1 VKFICDLTLVY
12 WNLFGEVFMKLL
24 DISLNNLLRK
34 KGRTFFLV
42 SGLAI
47 GVGAAVAMTSV
58 GDAMNRE
65 VMHALDEFGANIL
78 VLPASEGLPLSY
90 GGLTVS
96 AVNTGGRELTTLD
109 LDRIRTIRNKEN
121 ISTVAPKLLVQ
132 TEVKGTKVLV
142 AGVDFK
148 AERRLKKWWRVAAGV
163 NPQERGEAL
172 LGKDAA
178 ARLNIAPGDSIA
190 LGRGTV
196 RVSGVLDNTGSQDD
210 GLIFADLAWVQQ
222 NFQKGNAVSLIEL
235 SALCSGCP
243 IEDIVAQVNNALPG
257 ARAVAV
263 KETVELKMQ
272 AMHYFHRFSLGI
284 SALLLIVAGMII
296 FFAMT
301 ASVKERVQEIGLFRA
316 IGFRTGHIIQVL
328 LTEAFIVSLLAGT
341 AGYVLGVIS
350 PRFVAPYLM
359 SAYNLT
365 FAFDPALLAGS
376 LAASVLVGLLA
387 SVYPAIKAGRLD
399 PVEALKT
406 L

>member
-1 VKFICDLTLVY
+1 
-12 WNLFGEVFMKLL
+12 MKLI
-24 DISLNNLLRK
+24 DISLNNLRRK

-47 GVGAAVAMTSV
+47 GIGAAVAMTSV

-109 LDRIRTIRNKEN
+109 VDRIRSIKNKEN

-132 TEVKGTKVLV
+132 TEVKGTRVLV
-142 AGVDFK
+142 AGVDFR
-148 AERRLKKWWRVAAGV
+148 AEQRLKKWWRVASGM
-163 NPQERGEAL
+163 NPAASGEAL
-172 LGKDAA
+172 VGKDAA
-178 ARLNIAPGDSIA
+178 AKLHLAPGDSIA
-190 LGRGTV
+190 IGRGNL
-196 RVSGVLDNTGSQDD
+196 RVAGVLDNTGSQDD
-210 GLIFADLAWVQQ
+210 GLIFTDIAWVQKQ
-222 NFQKGNAVSLIEL
+222 FNKGNNLSMIEL

-243 IEDIVAQVNNALPG
+243 IEDMVGQVNAALPG

-272 AMHYFHRFSLGI
+272 AMHYFHKFSLGI

-328 LTEAFIVSLLAGT
+328 LTEAFIVSLLAGVV
-341 AGYVLGVIS
+341 GYAIGIIS

-365 FAFDPALLAGS
+365 FAFDPLLAAG
-376 LAASVLVGLLA
+376 AIVASVVVGLLA
-387 SVYPAIKAGRLD
+387 SIYPAVRAGRLD

>member
-1 VKFICDLTLVY
+1 
-12 WNLFGEVFMKLL
+12 MKLI

-47 GVGAAVAMTSV
+47 GIGAAVAMTSV
-58 GDAMNRE
+58 GNAMNKE
-65 VMHALDEFGANIL
+65 VMRALDEFGANIL
-78 VLPASEGLPLSY
+78 VLPASKGLPLSY
-90 GGLTVS
+90 GGITVS
-96 AVNTGGRELTTLD
+96 AVNTGGRELTLD
-109 LDRIRTIRNKEN
+109 DVVKIRTIKNKEN
-121 ISTVAPKLLVQ
+121 ISTIAPKLLVR
-132 TEVKGTKVLV
+132 TEIKGVKVLV

-148 AERRLKKWWRVAAGV
+148 AEQRLKKWWRVAAGM
-163 NPQERGEAL
+163 NPQAAGEAMI
-172 LGKDAA
+172 GKDAA
-178 ARLNIAPGDSIA
+178 ARLHIAPGDSIS
-190 LGRGTV
+190 LRGGNL

-210 GLIFADLAWVQQ
+210 GLIFADIKWVQQ
-222 NFQKGNAVSLIEL
+222 RFQKGNAVSLIEL

-243 IEDIVAQVNNALPG
+243 IEDMVGQVNGMLPG

-272 AMHYFHRFSLGI
+272 AMHYFHTFSLGI

-316 IGFRTGHIIQVL
+316 VGFRTGHIIQVL
-328 LTEAFIVSLLAGT
+328 LTEAFIVSLLAGIV
-341 AGYVLGVIS
+341 GYGIGIVS

-365 FAFDPALLAGS
+365 FELDPVMAANALVS
-376 LAASVLVGLLA
+376 SVLVGLLA
-387 SVYPAIKAGRLD
+387 SIYPALRAGKLD

>member
-1 VKFICDLTLVY
+1 
-12 WNLFGEVFMKLL
+12 MKLL
-24 DISLNNLLRK
+24 DISLHNLVRK

-58 GDAMNRE
+58 GEAMNRE
-65 VMHALDEFGANIL
+65 VMRTLDEFGANIL
-78 VLPASEGLPLSY
+78 VLPAAEGLPLSY

-96 AVNTGGRELTTLD
+96 AVNTGGRELTMAD
-109 LDRIRTIRNKEN
+109 VEKIREIENKQN
-121 ISTVAPKLLVQ
+121 ISTIAPKLLVQ
-132 TEVKGTKVLV
+132 TAVKGTKVLV

-148 AERRLKKWWRVAAGV
+148 AEQRLKKWWRVSAGV
-163 NPQERGEAL
+163 TPRSPEEAL
-172 LGKDAA
+172 IGKDAA
-178 ARLNIAPGDSIA
+178 ALLKIAPGDVVS
-190 LGRGTV
+190 LGGARL
-196 RVSGVLDNTGSQDD
+196 RVTGVLDNTGSQDD
-210 GLIFADLAWVQQ
+210 GLLFADLAWVQRR
-222 NFQKGNAVSLIEL
+222 FHKGNAVSLIEL

-243 IEDIVAQVNNALPG
+243 IEDMVRQVNGKLPG

-272 AMHYFHRFSLGI
+272 AMHYFHKFSLGI

-328 LTEAFIVSLLAGT
+328 LTEAFLVSLLAGT
-341 AGYVLGVIS
+341 MGYLIGIVS

-365 FAFDPALLAGS
+365 FTFDPALAGE
-376 LAASVLVGLLA
+376 AICASVLVGLLA
-387 SVYPAIKAGRLD
+387 SIYPAVRAGRLD

>member
-1 VKFICDLTLVY
+1 
-12 WNLFGEVFMKLL
+12 MKLL

>member
-1 VKFICDLTLVY
+1 
-12 WNLFGEVFMKLL
+12 MKIL

-34 KGRTFFLV
+34 RGRTVLLV
-42 SGLAI
+42 TGLAI
-47 GVGAAVAMTSV
+47 GIGAAVAMTAV
-58 GDAMNRE
+58 GDAMNKE

-96 AVNTGGRELTTLD
+96 AVNTGGRELTMYD
-109 LDRIRTIRNKEN
+109 VEKIRTIKNKEN
-121 ISTVAPKLLVQ
+121 ISTVAPKLLVL
-132 TEVKGTKVLV
+132 TEIKGTKVLI
-142 AGVDFK
+142 AGVNFK
-148 AERRLKKWWRVAAGV
+148 AEQRLKKWWRTAAGMS
-163 NPQERGEAL
+163 PQEAGEAL
-172 LGKDAA
+172 IGKDAA
-178 ARLNIAPGDSIA
+178 ARLHLAPGDRITVQGAA
-190 LGRGTV
+190 LH
-196 RVSGVLDNTGSQDD
+196 VSGVLDNTGSQDD

-222 NFQKGNAVSLIEL
+222 HFQKGNAISLIEL

-243 IEDIVAQVNNALPG
+243 IEDMVIQVNSALPG

-272 AMHYFHRFSLGI
+272 AMHYFHKFSLGI

-328 LTEAFIVSLLAGT
+328 LTEAFLVSLLAGI
-341 AGYVLGVIS
+341 AGYLIGIVS
-350 PRFVAPYLM
+350 SRFVAPYLM
-359 SAYNLT
+359 NAYNLT
-365 FAFDPALLAGS
+365 FEFDPAMAAGALVS
-376 LAASVLVGLLA
+376 SVLVGLLA
-387 SVYPAIKAGRLD
+387 SIYPAVRASRMD
-399 PVEALKT
+399 PVEALKS

>member
-1 VKFICDLTLVY
+1 
-12 WNLFGEVFMKLL
+12 MKLL
-24 DISLNNLLRK
+24 DISLNNLRRK

-47 GVGAAVAMTSV
+47 SIGAAVAMTSV

-65 VMHALDEFGANIL
+65 VMHALDEYGANIL

-90 GGLTVS
+90 GGLMVS
-96 AVNTGGRELTTLD
+96 AVNTGGRELTMLD
-109 LDRIRTIRNKEN
+109 IDRIRTIKDKES

-132 TEVKGTKVLV
+132 TAVKGTKVLV

-148 AERRLKKWWRVAAGV
+148 AEQRLKKWWRVASGMKPGAS
-163 NPQERGEAL
+163 GEAL
-172 LGKDAA
+172 IGKDAA
-178 ARLNIAPGDSIA
+178 ARLHLAPGDNIA
-190 LGRGTV
+190 IGRGNLT
-196 RVSGVLDNTGSQDD
+196 VSGVLDNTGSQDD
-210 GLIFADLAWVQQ
+210 GLIFTDIAWVQKQ
-222 NFQKGNAVSLIEL
+222 FNKGNAVSMIEL

-243 IEDIVAQVNNALPG
+243 IEEIVGQVNAALPG
-257 ARAVAV
+257 ARVVAV

-272 AMHYFHRFSLGI
+272 AMHYFHKFSLGI

-316 IGFRTGHIIQVL
+316 IGFRTSHIIQVL
-328 LTEAFIVSLLAGT
+328 LTEAFIVSLLAGI
-341 AGYVLGVIS
+341 AGYVIGIVS

-359 SAYNLT
+359 NAYNLT
-365 FAFDPALLAGS
+365 FVFDPV
-376 LAASVLVGLLA
+376 LAAGAIISSVIIGLLA
-387 SVYPAIKAGRLD
+387 SIYPAVRAGRLD

>member
-1 VKFICDLTLVY
+1 
-12 WNLFGEVFMKLL
+12 MKLL

-47 GVGAAVAMTSV
+47 GIGAAVAMTSV

-96 AVNTGGRELTTLD
+96 ALNTGGRDLTTADIERL
-109 LDRIRTIRNKEN
+109 RTIKNKEN
-121 ISTVAPKLLVQ
+121 ISTIAPKLLVQ
-132 TEVKGTKVLV
+132 TELRGIKVLV

-148 AERRLKKWWRVAAGV
+148 SERRLKKWWRVASGMNPEEAGDV
-163 NPQERGEAL
+163 L
-172 LGKDAA
+172 IGKDAA
-178 ARLNIAPGDSIA
+178 ASLKLAPGDRIS
-190 LGRGTV
+190 LGKGTPL
-196 RVSGVLDNTGSQDD
+196 RVSGVLANTGSQDD
-210 GLIFADLAWVQQ
+210 GLIFAEMGLIQKQ
-222 NFQKGNAVSLIEL
+222 FNKGNAISMIEL

-243 IEDIVAQVNNALPG
+243 IEDMVAQVNQALPG

-272 AMHYFHRFSLGI
+272 AMHYFHKFSLGI

-341 AGYVLGVIS
+341 AGYVIGIIS

-359 SAYNLT
+359 NAYNLK
-365 FAFDPALLAGS
+365 FEFDPLLAAGALLSSVVVGIV
-376 LAASVLVGLLA
+376 ASI
-387 SVYPAIKAGRLD
+387 YPAIRAGQLD

>member
-1 VKFICDLTLVY
+1 
-12 WNLFGEVFMKLL
+12 MRLL

-47 GVGAAVAMTSV
+47 GIGAAVAMTSV

-96 AVNTGGRELTTLD
+96 AVSTGGRELTTD
-109 LDRIRTIRNKEN
+109 DASRILTIKNREN
-121 ISTVAPKLLVQ
+121 VSTIAPKLLVQ
-132 TEVKGTKVLV
+132 TEIKGTKVLV

-148 AERRLKKWWRVAAGV
+148 AERKLKKWWRIASGVAPGA
-163 NPQERGEAL
+163 QDDAL
-172 LGKDAA
+172 IGKDAA
-178 ARLNIAPGDSIA
+178 ALLHLAPGDRFS
-190 LGRGTV
+190 LGRGRELKV
-196 RVSGVLDNTGSQDD
+196 AGVLGVTGSQDD
-210 GLIFADLAWVQQ
+210 GLVFADLTWVQKQ
-222 NFQKGNAVSLIEL
+222 FRKGNAVSLIEL

-243 IEDIVAQVNNALPG
+243 IEDMVEQVNSALPG
-257 ARAVAV
+257 ARTVAV

-272 AMHYFHRFSLGI
+272 AMHYFHKFSLGI

-328 LTEAFIVSLLAGT
+328 LTEAFIVSLLAGA
-341 AGYVLGVIS
+341 AGCIIGVIS

-359 SAYNLT
+359 NAYNLK
-365 FAFDPALLAGS
+365 FEFDPVIAAGA
-376 LAASVLVGLLA
+376 LAASVLVGVVA
-387 SVYPAIKAGRLD
+387 SIYPAVRAGQLD

>member
-1 VKFICDLTLVY
+1 
-12 WNLFGEVFMKLL
+12 MKLL
-24 DISLNNLLRK
+24 DISLNNLRRK

-47 GVGAAVAMTSV
+47 GIGAAVAMTSV

-109 LDRIRTIRNKEN
+109 VDRIRTIRNKEN

-132 TEVKGTKVLV
+132 TAVKGTRVLV

-148 AERRLKKWWRVAAGV
+148 AEQRLKKWWRIASGMNPAAS
-163 NPQERGEAL
+163 GEAL
-172 LGKDAA
+172 IGKDAA
-178 ARLNIAPGDSIA
+178 TKLRLAPGDSIA
-190 LGRGTV
+190 IGRGSL
-196 RVSGVLDNTGSQDD
+196 RVAGVLDNTGSQDD
-210 GLIFADLAWVQQ
+210 GLIFTDIAWVQKQ
-222 NFQKGNAVSLIEL
+222 FNKGNAVSMIEL

-243 IEDIVAQVNNALPG
+243 IEDIVGQVNGVLPG

-272 AMHYFHRFSLGI
+272 AMHYFHKFSLGI

-328 LTEAFIVSLLAGT
+328 LTEAFIVSLLAGV
-341 AGYVLGVIS
+341 AGYAVGIVS

-365 FAFDPALLAGS
+365 FAFDPLLAAGAI
-376 LAASVLVGLLA
+376 AASVVVGLLA
-387 SVYPAIKAGRLD
+387 SIYPAVRAGRLD

>member
-1 VKFICDLTLVY
+1 
-12 WNLFGEVFMKLL
+12 MKLL
-24 DISLNNLLRK
+24 DISLNNLFRK

-47 GVGAAVAMTSV
+47 GIGAAVAMTSV
-58 GDAMNRE
+58 GEAMNRE

-90 GGLTVS
+90 GGITVS
-96 AVNTGGRELTTLD
+96 AVSAGGRELTTGD
-109 LDRIRTIRNKEN
+109 IEKISAIKNSQN
-121 ISTVAPKLLVQ
+121 ISTIAPKLLVQ
-132 TEVKGTKVLV
+132 TGVKGTKVLL
-142 AGVDFK
+142 AGVNFP
-148 AERRLKKWWRVAAGV
+148 AERRLKKWWRVAQGTTPREGA
-163 NPQERGEAL
+163 EAL
-172 LGKDAA
+172 VGKDAA
-178 ARLNIAPGDSIA
+178 SRLNLSPGDTID
-190 LGRGTV
+190 LGGRGSLV
-196 RVSGVLDNTGSQDD
+196 VSGVLDGTGSQDD
-210 GLIFADLAWVQQ
+210 GLIFADIAWVQRH
-222 NFQKGNAVSLIEL
+222 FDRKNAVSLIEL

-243 IEDIVAQVNNALPG
+243 IEDMLTQVNAMLPG

-263 KETVELKMQ
+263 KETVELKMH
-272 AMHYFHRFSLGI
+272 AMHYFHKFSLGI

-316 IGFRTGHIIQVL
+316 IGFRTGHIIRVIM
-328 LTEAFIVSLLAGT
+328 TEAFIVSLMAGV
-341 AGYVLGVIS
+341 AGYVIGVVS

-365 FAFDPALLAGS
+365 FEFDPLLALEALTS
-376 LAASVLVGLLA
+376 SVSVGLLA
-387 SVYPAIKAGRLD
+387 SIYPAVRAGRLD

>member
-1 VKFICDLTLVY
+1 
-12 WNLFGEVFMKLL
+12 MKLI

-34 KGRTFFLV
+34 KGRTLLLV
-42 SGLAI
+42 SGLAVGI
-47 GVGAAVAMTSV
+47 GAAVAMTSV
-58 GDAMNRE
+58 GDAMNKE

-96 AVNTGGRELTTLD
+96 AVNTGGRQLTMD
-109 LDRIRTIRNKEN
+109 DVARIRTIKNKDN
-121 ISTVAPKLLVQ
+121 ISTVAPKLLAQ
-132 TEVKGTKVLV
+132 TEIHGTKVLL

-148 AERRLKKWWRVAAGV
+148 AEQRLKKWWRVAAGTS
-163 NPQERGEAL
+163 PQSAGDAL
-172 LGKDAA
+172 VGRDAA
-178 ARLNIAPGDSIA
+178 RKLHIAPGDSVV
-190 LGRGTV
+190 LPGGTL
-196 RVSGVLDNTGSQDD
+196 RISGVLDITGSQDD
-210 GLIFADLAWVQQ
+210 GLLFAGIGWVQQ
-222 NFQKGNAVSLIEL
+222 HFRKGNEVSLIEL

-243 IEDIVAQVNNALPG
+243 IEDMVQQVNGALPG

-272 AMHYFHRFSLGI
+272 AMHYFHKFSLGI
-284 SALLLIVAGMII
+284 SALLLIVAGIII

-316 IGFRTGHIIQVL
+316 IGYRTGHIIQVL
-328 LTEAFIVSLLAGT
+328 LTEAFLVSLLAGV
-341 AGYVLGVIS
+341 AGYVIGVIS

-359 SAYNLT
+359 NAYNLR
-365 FAFDPALLAGS
+365 FEFDPVMAVGALAS
-376 LAASVLVGLLA
+376 SVLIGLLA
-387 SVYPAIKAGRLD
+387 SIYPAVRASRMD

>member
-1 VKFICDLTLVY
+1 
-12 WNLFGEVFMKLL
+12 MKLI

-42 SGLAI
+42 AGLAI
-47 GVGAAVAMTSV
+47 GIGAAVAMTSI

-96 AVNTGGRELTTLD
+96 AVSTGGRELTTND
-109 LDRIRTIRNKEN
+109 IDRIRTIKNNQN
-121 ISTVAPKLLVQ
+121 ISTIAPKLLVQ
-132 TEVKGTKVLV
+132 TEVKGSKVLLT
-142 AGVDFK
+142 GVDFT
-148 AERRLKKWWRVAAGV
+148 AEQRLKKWWRVASGMSPLE
-163 NPQERGEAL
+163 NGEAL
-172 LGKDAA
+172 IGKDAA
-178 ARLNIAPGDSIA
+178 VRLHISPGDSIA
-190 LGRGTV
+190 LVRGKL

-210 GLIFADLAWVQQ
+210 GLIFANIKWVQQ
-222 NFQKGNAVSLIEL
+222 HFQKGNAVSLIEL

-243 IEDIVAQVNNALPG
+243 IEDMVAQVNRALPG
-257 ARAVAV
+257 ARAMAV

-272 AMHYFHRFSLGI
+272 AMHYFHKFSLGI

-316 IGFRTGHIIQVL
+316 VGFRTGHIVQVL
-328 LTEAFIVSLLAGT
+328 LTEAFIVSLLAGA
-341 AGYVLGVIS
+341 AGYGIGSIS
-350 PRFVAPYLM
+350 PRFIAPYLM
-359 SAYNLT
+359 SAYNLR
-365 FAFDPALLAGS
+365 FAFDPMLAVGALVS
-376 LAASVLVGLLA
+376 SVLVGLSA
-387 SVYPAIKAGRLD
+387 SIYPAVRAGRLD
-399 PVEALKT
+399 PVEALRT

>member
-1 VKFICDLTLVY
+1 
-12 WNLFGEVFMKLL
+12 MKLI

-47 GVGAAVAMTSV
+47 GIGAAVAMTSV
-58 GDAMNRE
+58 GDAMNKE

-96 AVNTGGRELTTLD
+96 AVNTGGRELTTND
-109 LDRIRTIRNKEN
+109 VDKIRTIKNKQN

-132 TEVKGTKVLV
+132 TEIKGMKVLI

-148 AERRLKKWWRVAAGV
+148 AEQRLKKWWRVAAGM
-163 NPQERGEAL
+163 NPQEQGEAL
-172 LGKDAA
+172 IGKDAA
-178 ARLNIAPGDSIA
+178 ARLHIAPGDNVA
-190 LGRGTV
+190 LGRENL

-210 GLIFADLAWVQQ
+210 GLIFVDITWLQRK
-222 NFQKGNAVSLIEL
+222 FQKGNAVSLIEL

-243 IEDIVAQVNNALPG
+243 IEDMVKQVNSVLPG

-272 AMHYFHRFSLGI
+272 AMHYFHKFSLGI

-328 LTEAFIVSLLAGT
+328 LIEAFIVSLLAGIV
-341 AGYVLGVIS
+341 GYIVGIIS
-350 PRFVAPYLM
+350 PWFVAPYLM
-359 SAYNLT
+359 SAYNLA
-365 FAFDPALLAGS
+365 FEFDPM
-376 LAASVLVGLLA
+376 LAAGALVSSIIVGLLA
-387 SVYPAIKAGRLD
+387 SIYPALRAGRLD

>member
-1 VKFICDLTLVY
+1 MR
-12 WNLFGEVFMKLL
+12 LF
-24 DISLNNLLRK
+24 DISLNNLRRK

-47 GVGAAVAMTSV
+47 GIGAAVAMTTV

-65 VMHALDEFGANIL
+65 VMRALDEFGANIL

-90 GGLTVS
+90 GGLTVTAVS
-96 AVNTGGRELTTLD
+96 AGGRELTMGD
-109 LDRIRTIRNKEN
+109 VAAIRSIKNKEN

-132 TEVKGTKVLV
+132 TEVKGTKVLA
-142 AGVDFK
+142 AGVDFT
-148 AERRLKKWWRVAAGV
+148 AEQRLKKWWRIASGV
-163 NPQERGEAL
+163 KPQREDEVL
-172 LGKDAA
+172 IGKNA
-178 ARLNIAPGDSIA
+178 ARELQLAPGDAFS
-190 LGRGTV
+190 LGRGSL
-196 RVSGVLDNTGSQDD
+196 RVAGVLDATGSQDD
-210 GLIFADLAWVQQ
+210 GLIFADLGWVQRQ
-222 NFQKGNAVSLIEL
+222 FKKKDAVSLIEL

-243 IEDIVAQVNNALPG
+243 IEDITAQVNAVLPG

-272 AMHYFHRFSLGI
+272 AMHYFHKFSLGI

-316 IGFRTGHIIQVL
+316 IGFRTGHIIRVL
-328 LTEAFIVSLLAGT
+328 LTEAFLVSLLAGA
-341 AGYVLGVIS
+341 AGYALGIVS

-359 SAYNLT
+359 SAYHLT
-365 FAFDPALLAGS
+365 FEFDPLLAAGALVS
-376 LAASVLVGLLA
+376 SVLVGLLA
-387 SVYPAIKAGRLD
+387 SIYPAVRAGRLD

>member
-1 VKFICDLTLVY
+1 
-12 WNLFGEVFMKLL
+12 MKLL
-24 DISLNNLLRK
+24 DISLNNLRRK

-47 GVGAAVAMTSV
+47 GIGAAVAMTSV

-65 VMHALDEFGANIL
+65 VMHALDEYGANIL

-109 LDRIRTIRNKEN
+109 VDRIRTIENKEN

-132 TEVKGTKVLV
+132 TEVKGTRVLV

-148 AERRLKKWWRVAAGV
+148 AEQRLKKWWRVASGMTPAAD
-163 NPQERGEAL
+163 GEAL
-172 LGKDAA
+172 IGKDAA
-178 ARLNIAPGDSIA
+178 AKLQLAPGDSIA
-190 LGRGTV
+190 IGRGSL

-210 GLIFADLAWVQQ
+210 GLIFADIAWVQKQ
-222 NFQKGNAVSLIEL
+222 FNKGNAVSMIEL

-243 IEDIVAQVNNALPG
+243 IEDIVGQVNGVLPG

-272 AMHYFHRFSLGI
+272 AMHYFHKFSLGI

-328 LTEAFIVSLLAGT
+328 LTEAFIVSLLAGV
-341 AGYVLGVIS
+341 AGYAVGIVS

-365 FAFDPALLAGS
+365 FAFDPLLAAG
-376 LAASVLVGLLA
+376 AITASVVVGLLA
-387 SVYPAIKAGRLD
+387 SIYPAVRAGRLD

>member
-1 VKFICDLTLVY
+1 
-12 WNLFGEVFMKLL
+12 MKLL
-24 DISLNNLLRK
+24 DISLNNLRRK

-42 SGLAI
+42 SGLSI
-47 GVGAAVAMTSV
+47 GIGAAVAMTSV

-96 AVNTGGRELTTLD
+96 AVNTGGRELTTND
-109 LDRIRTIRNKEN
+109 VDKIRTIKNREN
-121 ISTVAPKLLVQ
+121 ISTIAPKLLVQ
-132 TEVKGTKVLV
+132 TDVKGTKVLL

-148 AERRLKKWWRVAAGV
+148 AERRLKKWWRIAAGL
-163 NPQERGEAL
+163 NPQESGEAL
-172 LGKDAA
+172 IGKDAA
-178 ARLNIAPGDSIA
+178 ARLQLAPGDQIA
-190 LGRGTV
+190 LGRNGSL
-196 RVSGVLDNTGSQDD
+196 RVAGVLGATGSQDD
-210 GLIFADLAWVQQ
+210 GLIFTDMQWVQKQ
-222 NFQKGNAVSLIEL
+222 FNRGNSVSLIEL

-243 IEDIVAQVNNALPG
+243 IEDMVTQVNSVLPG

-272 AMHYFHRFSLGI
+272 AMHYFHKFSLGI

-328 LTEAFIVSLLAGT
+328 LIEAFIVSLLAGC
-341 AGYVLGVIS
+341 AGSVIGIIS

-359 SAYNLT
+359 SAYNLK
-365 FAFDPALLAGS
+365 FEFDPMLAVAA
-376 LAASVLVGLLA
+376 LAASVSVGVVA
-387 SVYPAIKAGRLD
+387 SIYPAVRAGRLD